1 MNRVCARRRAIV
13 LVVASMSLCAFG
25 TTADAQSGPTHR
37 ASDAELAVMVTGLI
51 SAQPADNGYVGFPYL
66 DKGLGGAVPGIAVSA
81 NVVTARR
88 LVAAVEISTTTTL
101 EVAQTGRLVGGA
113 ATGRL
118 RDSLLTVLAGMAA
131 GPPTRRIQVLAGVGR
146 ILGSP
151 TLLDVQ
157 SATAPGGSLDS
168 PGRLAVTGG
177 IDVMQR
183 LSDRLG
189 LVADVRYS
197 HLQRSEA
204 ATQVGV
210 GRHVLRAGVGV
221 RVRLTHR

>member
-1 MNRVCARRRAIV
+1 M
-13 LVVASMSLCAFG
+13 
-25 TTADAQSGPTHR
+25 
-37 ASDAELAVMVTGLI
+37 
-51 SAQPADNGYVGFPYL
+51 
-66 DKGLGGAVPGIAVSA
+66 SA
-81 NVVTARR
+81 NLVTARR
-88 LVAAVEISTTTTL
+88 LVAAVEVSTTTTL

-118 RDSLLTVLAGMAA
+118 RDSLLTALAGMAA

-151 TLLDVQ
+151 SLLDVQ

-183 LSDRLG
+183 LSDRLA

-197 HLQRSEA
+197 HLQRSKA
-204 ATQVGV
+204 ASEIGI
-210 GRHVLRAGVGV
+210 GPHVLRAGVGV
-221 RVRLTHR
+221 RIRLTHR